1 MNIRLKNDLMHSIH
15 NYEQRRSK
23 WPTLG
28 RKRKMNSAQ
37 VLDRI
42 LYVCRTG
49 CQWSQLPVE
58 GASYKTVYHY
68 FALWSKARLFE
79 NVFYAF
85 ANIAS
90 STGRGALVLDT
101 SFVKNVHGSD
111 VIGPN
116 PTDRGRKGSK
126 LSLLT
131 DSKGTPLCA
140 VLHKANKNDALT
152 LKHTL
157 ETFKRKVSSH
167 DKFSSLLADKGYD
180 ASHCRTVCEQ
190 HKLMPCIPRRRTK
203 DIFPG
208 RYVVEQTFGLLD
220 QFRRVRVRYE
230 TLSRNFKS
238 MHFLALSV
246 IVARRL
252 T

>member
-1 MNIRLKNDLMHSIH
+1 MHSIH

-42 LYVCRTG
+42 LYICRTG

-58 GASYKTVYHY
+58 GVSYKTVYHY

-79 NVFYAF
+79 NVFYTL
-85 ANIAS
+85 ANAVS
-90 STGRGALVLDT
+90 STGQGTLVLDT

-111 VIGPN
+111 VLGPN
-116 PTDRGRKGSK
+116 PTDRGRKASK

-131 DSKGTPLCA
+131 DSRGTPLCA

-157 ETFKRKVSSH
+157 ETFKRKVSCH
-167 DKFSSLLADKGYD
+167 DNFSSLLADKGYD
-180 ASHCRTVCEQ
+180 ASHCRIVCEN
-190 HKLMPCIPRRRTK
+190 HNLKPCIPKRRTK

-220 QFRRVRVRYE
+220 QFRRIRVRYE
-230 TLSRNFKS
+230 RLSRNFKS

-252 T
+252 P

>member
-1 MNIRLKNDLMHSIH
+1 MNIRLKNELMHSIH
-15 NYEQRRSK
+15 NYEKAKSK

-28 RKRKMNSAQ
+28 RKRKMNTAQ

-42 LYVCRTG
+42 LYVCKTG

-68 FALWSKARLFE
+68 FSLWSKARLFE
-79 NVFYAF
+79 NVFYTL
-85 ANIAS
+85 ANAAS

-111 VIGPN
+111 VLGPN

-167 DKFSSLLADKGYD
+167 DNFSSLLADKGYD

-190 HKLMPCIPRRRTK
+190 HNLTPRIPKRRTT
-203 DIFPG
+203 DFFPG

-238 MHFLALSV
+238 MHFFALSI

-252 T
+252 V

>member
-1 MNIRLKNDLMHSIH
+1 MSRIEITSH
-15 NYEQRRSK
+15 RSDESA
-23 WPTLG
+23 PCFGALEHPPNNQG
-28 RKRKMNSAQ
+28 RGLTYYR
-37 VLDRI
+37 
-42 LYVCRTG
+42 G
-49 CQWSQLPVE
+49 CQLCPQGDFTHQPAVQRAE
-58 GASYKTVYHY
+58 
-68 FALWSKARLFE
+68 
-79 NVFYAF
+79 
-85 ANIAS
+85 AS
-90 STGRGALVLDT
+90 SCSCALE
-101 SFVKNVHGSD
+101 F
-111 VIGPN
+111 
-116 PTDRGRKGSK
+116 
-126 LSLLT
+126 
-131 DSKGTPLCA
+131 
-140 VLHKANKNDALT
+140 

-180 ASHCRTVCEQ
+180 ASHCRTVCQQ